1 MRKHILLLLIFRLS
15 VLLIVGRFFSDET
28 QPLPSVPS
36 VLLPR
41 LLAVRWED
49 LSEEAKV
56 LVPLR
61 EAQETT
67 GDPPCSTRLLRLS
80 SFPRRSPRAGCS

>member
-1 MRKHILLLLIFRLS
+1 MRKQILLLLIFRLI
-15 VLLIVGRFFSDET
+15 VLLIVGRFFGDET

-49 LSEEAKV
+49 LSEEAKI

-61 EAQETT
+61 E
-67 GDPPCSTRLLRLS
+67 S
-80 SFPRRSPRAGCS
+80 SRDHGRPAL